1 MDIPPTAVRVQTCVL
16 QCGCAH
22 AGSVHNVRRS
32 VRTHGAHLGRQ
43 VVVGLARPA
52 HGLRRHLGGVPL
64 PPLER
69 RSRACSESC
78 RRTPPSRVHK
88 PTPVAVQNLRWPPN
102 HGALGRS
109 QYPIFIIYTIFLKM
123 IFFQYS

>member
-43 VVVGLARPA
+43 VVVADLGEALERGAALLIHRT
-52 HGLRRHLGGVPL
+52 HLGEG
-64 PPLER
+64 
-69 RSRACSESC
+69 
-78 RRTPPSRVHK
+78 
-88 PTPVAVQNLRWPPN
+88 
-102 HGALGRS
+102 
-109 QYPIFIIYTIFLKM
+109 
-123 IFFQYS
+123 

>member
-52 HGLRRHLGGVPL
+52 HGLRRHLGVEAGGVHPVHTEGDKGL
-64 PPLER
+64 RGGDDER
-69 RSRACSESC
+69 AADVGHE
-78 RRTPPSRVHK
+78 
-88 PTPVAVQNLRWPPN
+88 L
-102 HGALGRS
+102 
-109 QYPIFIIYTIFLKM
+109 
-123 IFFQYS
+123 

>member
-43 VVVGLARPA
+43 VVVGGGRVL
-52 HGLRRHLGGVPL
+52 LGGGKAV
-64 PPLER
+64 
-69 RSRACSESC
+69 
-78 RRTPPSRVHK
+78 RRTCFASKEFSSSVSEMDFVYVSIRSTSSVSWWVVPPGSGS
-88 PTPVAVQNLRWPPN
+88 PN
-102 HGALGRS
+102 QALKVFALPHVR
-109 QYPIFIIYTIFLKM
+109 
-123 IFFQYS
+123 